1 MKTLNFKT
9 IVFFLFFYIIS
20 CQTRTNDNE
29 IVKNKINK
37 KEVKKKELTYFSFPD
52 TVKINNLIDGELT
65 YNLDYVDID
74 KKEISYRYIVLVLN
88 VDDKDLLSFDEIY
101 NNSLLGYV
109 DTLATGNFKFKAVF
123 TKKGNQ
129 VLNLAIQDNMNLR
142 DGGYKNHPDSMRVS
156 KNVVTISKTVFVEE

>member
-1 MKTLNFKT
+1 MSTSKFKT
-9 IVFFLFFYIIS
+9 ILFFSFLLIS
-20 CQTRTNDNE
+20 CHTKKNE
-29 IVKNKINK
+29 DEIIKKGIIK

-52 TVKINNLIDGELT
+52 TVKINKLIDGELS

-74 KKEISYRYIVLVLN
+74 KKEISYRYIFLIVN
-88 VDDKDLLSFDEIY
+88 VDEKDLSSYEEI
-101 NNSLLGYV
+101 NNKRLLGFI

-142 DGGYKNHPDSMRVS
+142 DGGFKNHPDSMRVS
-156 KNVVTISKTVFVEE
+156 KNEVTISKTVFVEE